1 MFLADKVFQSIKKLC
16 HFARLAL
23 YHVLMLL
30 VAVAYLDIEQPFKG
44 FRQIHQTSR
53 FAILI
58 DNILR
63 EEQTADKLH
72 DVDKGCSI
80 SQVERGKGL
89 FIGTLLKLFWVL
101 DTPFY
106 QAYFGIQKP
115 YRFIN

>member
-1 MFLADKVFQSIKKLC
+1 MIIYIL
-16 HFARLAL
+16 L